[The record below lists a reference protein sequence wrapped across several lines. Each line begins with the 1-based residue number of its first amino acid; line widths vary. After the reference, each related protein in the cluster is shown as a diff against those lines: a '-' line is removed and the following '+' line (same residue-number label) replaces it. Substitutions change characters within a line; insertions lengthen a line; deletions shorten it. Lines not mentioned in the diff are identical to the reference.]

1 MKKEQ
6 RKAPRKANGEGSI
19 SKVDKNGKKVWK
31 GTISIGYDENGK
43 LKRKVFYG
51 NTKNEVVDKIANF
64 KARQN
69 LDDIP
74 TDDKI
79 TLEKWFYNYL
89 FQFRKHDMKPSTFD
103 RYYGIYNNYVL
114 NSPIGKKKLV
124 DLRTID
130 FQKYYTVLLKD
141 RPVSNI
147 KSINRYISTCI
158 NEAVRQGYINKN
170 YTVNV
175 RLPKIEDNETI
186 NVLSFEEQRMFV
198 DYIKNNNNNVELK
211 NFFILA
217 LGTGMRQ
224 GEIMGL
230 KWKDINFKDRTI
242 NITRSLKKVTFISAN
257 GTRKSEYIEQTPK
270 TKSSVREIPISDS
283 VLKCLKD
290 QEKIQKLNKLCI
302 DNSLYMQSDYVFT
315 DKIGNTIDKN
325 KPNRHFRAILE
336 KLKIAPIKFH
346 SLRHTF
352 ATRLFEK
359 NIPVK
364 TVQSLLGHKDIN
376 TTMNI
381 YTHVMKE
388 QKEKAIN
395 VLDDII

>member
-1 MKKEQ
+1 MKKEPKKSQ
-6 RKAPRKANGEGSI
+6 RKANGEGSI
-19 SKVDKNGKKVWK
+19 SKIDKNGKKVWK

-43 LKRKVFYG
+43 LRRKVFYG
-51 NTKNEVVDKIANF
+51 NTKNEVVDKIAIF
-64 KARQN
+64 KAKQN

-103 RYYGIYNNYVL
+103 RYYGIYKNYVL
-114 NSPIGKKKLV
+114 NSSIGKKKLLE
-124 DLRTID
+124 LRTID
-130 FQKYYTVLLKD
+130 FQKYYTTLLKD
-141 RPVSNI
+141 KTVSNV

-175 RLPKIEDNETI
+175 RLPKVEENESI
-186 NVLSFEEQRMFV
+186 NVLSIDEQKKFV
-198 DYIKNNNNNVELK
+198 DYIKNNDVELK
-211 NFFILA
+211 NFFLLA

-230 KWKDINFKDRTI
+230 KWNDINFKTKTI
-242 NITRSLKKVTFISAN
+242 KITRSLKKVTFINADGS
-257 GTRKSEYIEQTPK
+257 RESKYIEQTPK
-270 TKSSVREIPISDS
+270 TKSSVREIPISES
-283 VLKCLKD
+283 VLRCLKE
-290 QEKIQKLNKLCI
+290 QEKAQKLNKLYI
-302 DNSLYMQSDYVFT
+302 DNSIYINSDYVFT

-325 KPNRHFRAILE
+325 KPNRHFRSILE
-336 KLKIAPIKFH
+336 KLDITPIKFH

-359 NIPVK
+359 DVPVK

-395 VLDDII
+395 ILDDII

>member
-1 MKKEQ
+1 MKKST
-6 RKAPRKANGEGSI
+6 KKGNGEGSI
-19 SKVDKNGKKVWK
+19 SKIEKNGKMVWK

-51 NTKNEVVDKIANF
+51 NTKIEVVDKIAEF

-74 TDDKI
+74 NDDKI
-79 TLEKWFYNYL
+79 TFEEWFYNYL
-89 FQFRKHDMKPSTFD
+89 FQFRVHDMKPSTFD
-103 RYYGIYNNYVL
+103 RYYGIYSNYVL
-114 NSPIGKKKLV
+114 NSQIGKKKLI

-130 FQKYYTVLLKD
+130 FQKYYTALLKTK
-141 RPVSNI
+141 PVSTV

-158 NEAVRQGYINKN
+158 NEAVRQGYISKN

-175 RLPKIEDNETI
+175 RLPKADENETI
-186 NVLSFEEQRMFV
+186 NVLSIDEQKRFV
-198 DYIKNNNNNVELK
+198 NYINTADVELK

-230 KWKDINFKDRTI
+230 KWKDINFKDRAI
-242 NITRSLKKVTFISAN
+242 KITRSLKKVTFIDAD
-257 GTRKSEYIEQTPK
+257 GTRRSEYIEQTPK
-270 TKSSVREIPISDS
+270 TKSSIREIPISES
-283 VLKCLKD
+283 VYKCLKD
-290 QEKIQKLNKLCI
+290 QEKNQKLNKLYI
-302 DNSLYMQSDYVFT
+302 DNSIYIESDYVFT

-325 KPNRHFRAILE
+325 KPNRHFRAILKE
-336 KLKIAPIKFH
+336 LKINPIKFH

-359 NIPVK
+359 DVPVK
-364 TVQSLLGHKDIN
+364 TVQALLGHKDIN

-395 VLDDII
+395 ILDDII

>member
-1 MKKEQ
+1 MKKTT
-6 RKAPRKANGEGSI
+6 KKANGEGSI
-19 SKVDKNGKKVWK
+19 TKVNKNGKMVWK
-31 GTISIGYDENGK
+31 GTISIGYDETGK

-51 NTKNEVVDKIANF
+51 NTKIEVVDKISDF

-74 TDDKI
+74 NDDKI
-79 TLEKWFYNYL
+79 TFEEWFYNYL
-89 FQFRKHDMKPSTFD
+89 FQFRIHDMKPSTFD
-103 RYYGIYNNYVL
+103 RYYGIYSNYVQ
-114 NSPIGKKKLV
+114 NSQIGKKKLV

-130 FQKYYTVLLKD
+130 FQKYYTALLKTK
-141 RPVSNI
+141 PVSTV
-147 KSINRYISTCI
+147 KSINRYVSTCI

-175 RLPKIEDNETI
+175 RLPKAEENETI
-186 NVLSFEEQRMFV
+186 NVLSIDEQKQFV
-198 DYIKNNNNNVELK
+198 DYINAEDVELK

-242 NITRSLKKVTFISAN
+242 KITRSLKKVTFINAD
-257 GTRKSEYIEQTPK
+257 GTRRSEYIEQTPK
-270 TKSSVREIPISDS
+270 TKSSIREIPISES
-283 VLKCLKD
+283 MYKCLKD
-290 QEKIQKLNKLCI
+290 QEMKQKLNKVYI
-302 DNSLYMQSDYVFT
+302 ENSIYIESDYIFT
-315 DKIGNTIDKN
+315 DKAGNTIDKN

-336 KLKIAPIKFH
+336 ELNIKPIKFH

-359 NIPVK
+359 DVPVK
-364 TVQSLLGHKDIN
+364 TVQALLGHKDIN

-395 VLDDII
+395 ILDDII

>member
-1 MKKEQ
+1 MKKESKKSQ
-6 RKAPRKANGEGSI
+6 RKANGEGSI
-19 SKVDKNGKKVWK
+19 SKIDKNGKKVWK

-43 LKRKVFYG
+43 LRRKVFYG
-51 NTKNEVVDKIANF
+51 NTKNEVVDKIAIF
-64 KARQN
+64 KAKQN

-103 RYYGIYNNYVL
+103 RYYGIYKNYVL
-114 NSPIGKKKLV
+114 NSSIGKKKLLE
-124 DLRTID
+124 LRTID
-130 FQKYYTVLLKD
+130 FQKYYTTLLKD
-141 RPVSNI
+141 KTVSNV

-175 RLPKIEDNETI
+175 RLPKVEENESI
-186 NVLSFEEQRMFV
+186 NVLSIDEQKKFV
-198 DYIKNNNNNVELK
+198 DYIKNNDVELK
-211 NFFILA
+211 NFFLLA

-230 KWKDINFKDRTI
+230 KWNDINFKTKTI
-242 NITRSLKKVTFISAN
+242 KITRSLKKVTFINADGS
-257 GTRKSEYIEQTPK
+257 RESKYIEQTPK
-270 TKSSVREIPISDS
+270 TKSSVREIPISES
-283 VLKCLKD
+283 VLRCLKE
-290 QEKIQKLNKLCI
+290 QEKAQKLNKLYI
-302 DNSLYMQSDYVFT
+302 DNSIYINSDYVFT

-325 KPNRHFRAILE
+325 KPNRHFRSILE
-336 KLKIAPIKFH
+336 KLDITPIKFH

-359 NIPVK
+359 DVPVK

-395 VLDDII
+395 ILDDII

>member
-1 MKKEQ
+1 MKAKQ
-6 RKAPRKANGEGSI
+6 KKAPRKANGEGSI
-19 SKVDKNGKKVWK
+19 SKIDKNGKKVWK

-64 KARQN
+64 KAKQN

-74 TDDKI
+74 ADDKI
-79 TLEKWFYNYL
+79 TLQEWFYNYL
-89 FQFRKHDMKPSTFD
+89 FQFRIHDMKPSTFD

-114 NSPIGKKKLV
+114 NSPIGKRKLI

-130 FQKYYTVLLKD
+130 FQKYYTVLLKEKA
-141 RPVSNI
+141 VSNV

-175 RLPKIEDNETI
+175 RLPKTEESETI
-186 NVLSFEEQRMFV
+186 NVLSIQDQRKFIE
-198 DYIKNNNNNVELK
+198 YIKNNDVELK

-230 KWKDINFKDRTI
+230 KWNDINFKTKTI
-242 NITRSLKKVTFISAN
+242 TITRSLKKVTFINADGS
-257 GTRKSEYIEQTPK
+257 RRSEYIEQTPK
-270 TKSSVREIPISDS
+270 TKSSIREIPISES

-290 QEKIQKLNKLCI
+290 QEKIQKLNKLYV
-302 DNSLYMQSDYVFT
+302 DNTLYINSDYVFT

-336 KLKIAPIKFH
+336 KLDITPIKFH

-395 VLDDII
+395 ILDDII

>member
-1 MKKEQ
+1 MKKTT
-6 RKAPRKANGEGSI
+6 KKANGEGSI
-19 SKVDKNGKKVWK
+19 SKVEKNGKMVWK

-51 NTKNEVVDKIANF
+51 NTKIEVVDKIAEF

-74 TDDKI
+74 NDDKI
-79 TLEKWFYNYL
+79 TFEEWFYNYL

-114 NSPIGKKKLV
+114 ASPIGKKKLI

-130 FQKYYTVLLKD
+130 FQKYYTALLKD
-141 RPVSNI
+141 KPVSNV

-158 NEAVRQGYINKN
+158 NEAVRQGYISKN

-175 RLPKIEDNETI
+175 RLPKVEESETI
-186 NVLSFEEQRMFV
+186 TVLSIEEQKAFV
-198 DYIKNNNNNVELK
+198 EYIKNNSVELK

-230 KWKDINFKDRTI
+230 KWNDINFKDKTI
-242 NITRSLKKVTFISAN
+242 KINRSLKKVTFIHAD

-270 TKSSVREIPISDS
+270 TKSSIREIPISES
-283 VLKCLKD
+283 IYKCLKD
-290 QEKIQKLNKLCI
+290 QEKKQKLNKLYI
-302 DNSLYMQSDYVFT
+302 DNSIYIESDYVFT

-325 KPNRHFRAILE
+325 KPNRHFRAILKE
-336 KLKIAPIKFH
+336 LNIKPIKFH

-359 NIPVK
+359 DIPVK
-364 TVQSLLGHKDIN
+364 TVQALLGHKDIN

-395 VLDDII
+395 ILDDII

>member
-1 MKKEQ
+1 MKAKQ
-6 RKAPRKANGEGSI
+6 KKAPRKANGEGSI
-19 SKVDKNGKKVWK
+19 SKIDKNGKKVWK

-64 KARQN
+64 KAKQN

-74 TDDKI
+74 ADDKI
-79 TLEKWFYNYL
+79 TLQEWFYNYL
-89 FQFRKHDMKPSTFD
+89 FQFRIHDMKPSTFD

-114 NSPIGKKKLV
+114 NSPIGKKKLI

-130 FQKYYTVLLKD
+130 FQKYYTVLLKEKA
-141 RPVSNI
+141 VSNV

-175 RLPKIEDNETI
+175 RLPKTEESETI
-186 NVLSFEEQRMFV
+186 NVLSIQDQRKFIE
-198 DYIKNNNNNVELK
+198 YIKNNDVELK

-230 KWKDINFKDRTI
+230 KWNDINFKTKTI
-242 NITRSLKKVTFISAN
+242 TITRSLKKVTFINADGS
-257 GTRKSEYIEQTPK
+257 RRSEYIEQTPK
-270 TKSSVREIPISDS
+270 TKSSIREIPISES

-290 QEKIQKLNKLCI
+290 QEKIQKLNKLYI
-302 DNSLYMQSDYVFT
+302 DNSLYINSDYVFT

-336 KLKIAPIKFH
+336 KLDITPIKFH

-395 VLDDII
+395 ILDDII

>member
-1 MKKEQ
+1 MKAKQ
-6 RKAPRKANGEGSI
+6 KKAPRKANGEGSI
-19 SKVDKNGKKVWK
+19 SKIDKNGKKVWK

-64 KARQN
+64 KAKQN

-74 TDDKI
+74 ADDKI
-79 TLEKWFYNYL
+79 TLQEWFYNYL
-89 FQFRKHDMKPSTFD
+89 FQFRIHDMKPSTFD

-114 NSPIGKKKLV
+114 NSPIGKRKLI

-130 FQKYYTVLLKD
+130 FQKYYTVLLKEKA
-141 RPVSNI
+141 VSNV

-175 RLPKIEDNETI
+175 RLPKTEESETI
-186 NVLSFEEQRMFV
+186 NVLSIQDQRKFIE
-198 DYIKNNNNNVELK
+198 YIKNNDVELK

-230 KWKDINFKDRTI
+230 KWNDINFKTKTI
-242 NITRSLKKVTFISAN
+242 TITRSLKKVTFINADGS
-257 GTRKSEYIEQTPK
+257 RRSEYIEQTPK
-270 TKSSVREIPISDS
+270 TKSSIREIPISES

-290 QEKIQKLNKLCI
+290 QEKIQKLNKLYI
-302 DNSLYMQSDYVFT
+302 DNSLYINSDYVFT

-336 KLKIAPIKFH
+336 KLDITPIKFH

-395 VLDDII
+395 ILDDII